1 MKFTDKGIKGL
12 KVKENEY
19 QVGESHGFTIRVLPS
34 GVKRWEFIYD
44 SPTTGKRRRM
54 HLGNYSEAGGVHKPS
69 MHTSLETA
77 HQRYTEARSLLLKGI
92 DPQDP
97 VIEKASDI
105 TGTADD
111 IVTVSKLIVRYIKS
125 IDGHLHERTVKHHK
139 ERLNNHILNAFGEGR
154 DIKSVKRTEALDLIA
169 KIAETKPGAARNAA
183 SSASALFA
191 YAMEWG
197 MIESNPFYKAT
208 KAVRAARANK
218 KDRFL
223 TETEIKHLLDQFSG
237 KADRFFHIIRLLLFT
252 GQRPNE
258 VAAMSWSELIPDSNN
273 PLKTNRWWE
282 IPQQRAQKNKQN
294 NLVYLTSPIRRT
306 LRNIQRINE
315 SLNNSS
321 FVFPATR
328 GSLAPTLVTTLD
340 GFVSNWVGGPS
351 WDGLTKWEPH
361 DLRRTFATN
370 ISRIGC
376 PFWVIDMMQD
386 HKLAGQSVADDHLIS
401 QVHDNYNLYRFTPQ
415 RREWAIRWAWEIRR
429 ILRKK
434 QTEQ

>member
-1 MKFTDKGIKGL
+1 MKFTDRGIKAL
-12 KVKENEY
+12 KIKEHEY
-19 QVGESHGFTIRVLPS
+19 QVRESHGFTIRILKS

-44 SPTTGKRRRM
+44 SPITGKRRRM
-54 HLGNYSEAGGVHKPS
+54 HLGNYSEAGGIHKPS
-69 MHTSLETA
+69 IHTSLETA
-77 HQRYTEARSLLLKGI
+77 HQRFTEARSLLLKGI

-97 VIEKASDI
+97 VIEKASDS
-105 TGTADD
+105 TGAVDD
-111 IVTVSKLIVRYIKS
+111 IITVSKMIDRYIKS

-139 ERLNNHILNAFGEGR
+139 ERLNHYILNAFGEGS
-154 DIKSVKRTEALDLIA
+154 DIKSIKRTEALDLIA

-191 YAMEWG
+191 HAMEWG
-197 MIESNPFYKAT
+197 MIDSNPFYKAT
-208 KAVRAARANK
+208 KTVRAARVNK

-223 TETEIKHLLDQFSG
+223 TEEEIKHLLDQISG
-237 KADRFFHIIRLLLFT
+237 KSHRFFNIIRFLLFT

-258 VAAMSWSELIPDSNN
+258 IAGMSWSELISDPINQVKTYRW
-273 PLKTNRWWE
+273 LK
-282 IPQQRAQKNKQN
+282 IPQQRSRKNNQD
-294 NLVYLTSPIRRT
+294 NLVYLTSPVRRI

-340 GFVSNWVGGPS
+340 NFIAKWLRGPS
-351 WDGLTKWEPH
+351 WAGISKWEPH

-429 ILRKK
+429 ILREKDGI
-434 QTEQ
+434 